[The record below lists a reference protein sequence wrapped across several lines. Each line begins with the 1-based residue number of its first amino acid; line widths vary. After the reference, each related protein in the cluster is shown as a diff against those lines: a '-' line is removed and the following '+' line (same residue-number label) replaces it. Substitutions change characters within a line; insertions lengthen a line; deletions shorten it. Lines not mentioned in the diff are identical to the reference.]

1 MPKTRI
7 PNEESFLLQ
16 DPHTPWPP
24 HRDPKPLSLLDPV
37 DLLLSIDFSSNTTQE
52 QKKQILALYDSASEA
67 SKECGLTADEI
78 LKTTPELRNRYLS
91 LVASLNATSK
101 SMKTCIFCGA
111 VKKRDRQ
118 FHPLEESPD
127 GTMPICIACER
138 NLSYSEE
145 DAEEEALRAQKRE
158 YNRYAKARR
167 KREIETYGRILKRSE
182 RPEHIAKRIRRQKMA
197 DQKAQE
203 KSRKKLEAREL
214 RLYGQ
219 ILDPECREFV
229 ELANKKW
236 KEDRGYYM
244 MPHQKRE
251 VVTQFMRRVDPHFQL
266 PPYESK
272 PRKSDDTSDAE
283 ETAPQDEK
291 PVEAP
296 SWAPD
301 MPDANQKLLPMGD
314 SDQEQEFP
322 QAVLDVLPD
331 DLSEE
336 ERLEYAQNIMKNPEM
351 VAMLE
356 EEAAND

>member
-1 MPKTRI
+1 M
-7 PNEESFLLQ
+7 
-16 DPHTPWPP
+16 
-24 HRDPKPLSLLDPV
+24 DPV
-37 DLLLSIDFSSNTTQE
+37 DLLLSIDLSGHANQE
-52 QKKQILALYDSASEA
+52 QQKELLAVYEIASEA
-67 SKECGLTADEI
+67 SKECGTPADEI
-78 LKTTPELRNRYLS
+78 LKTTPELKSRYLA

-111 VKKRDRQ
+111 VKKRDHQ
-118 FHPLEESPD
+118 FHPLEESQD
-127 GTMPICIACER
+127 GTMPVCIACER

-145 DAEEEALRAQKRE
+145 DVEEEALRKQKRE

-167 KREIETYGRILKRSE
+167 KRELETYGRILKRSE

-251 VVTQFMRRVDPHFQL
+251 VVTQFMRNHDPHFQL

-272 PRKSDDTSDAE
+272 PRKSDDASDASDAE

-301 MPDANQKLLPMGD
+301 MPDANQKPLPMGD
-314 SDQEQEFP
+314 SDQEIP
-322 QAVLDVLPD
+322 QVVLDILPD

-336 ERLEYAQNIMKNPEM
+336 ERLEYAQNIMKNPDI
-351 VAMLE
+351 VATLE
-356 EEAAND
+356 EEAADA